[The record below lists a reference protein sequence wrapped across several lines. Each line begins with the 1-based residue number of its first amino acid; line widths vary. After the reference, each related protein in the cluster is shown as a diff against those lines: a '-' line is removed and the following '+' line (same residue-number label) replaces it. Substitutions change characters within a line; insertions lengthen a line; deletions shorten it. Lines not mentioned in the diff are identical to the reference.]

1 MKPAGKKGADGGQTV
16 TNPAALLPE
25 TFHDPVGTATGDE
38 ELPGATLFQFTPRVG
53 ATLGVAGDPGVAG
66 ISIHA
71 PRGGNGKFAQKNGF
85 FLCKTAGGRGGI
97 TRKMPAFKVSGWAAS
112 TSTANTGFRTLM
124 P

>member
-53 ATLGVAGDPGVAG
+53 
-66 ISIHA
+66 
-71 PRGGNGKFAQKNGF
+71 GNGKSAQKNGF
-85 FLCKTAGGRGGI
+85 FLCKTAGG
-97 TRKMPAFKVSGWAAS
+97 AAV
-112 TSTANTGFRTLM
+112 
-124 P
+124 